1 MLWSAAWYLRRSK
14 DLFRFFRTLDFIV
27 SMNYKEIVF
36 LQCIMYRVNPEIS
49 YILWISKLQQ
59 RITSM
64 QSASSSSSCHPKE
77 VHCWTWASPKAC
89 QSDLSWAIRINCFP
103 ATPTRSSHHLVTS
116 TNGIKTLKTRR
127 VLYNL
132 NLATISTNHCKYKVL
147 NLSTSL

>member
-1 MLWSAAWYLRRSK
+1 MLWSAAWYLRRTK
-14 DLFRFFRTLDFIV
+14 DLISFFRTLDFIV

-36 LQCIMYRVNPEIS
+36 VQCIMYGVNPEIS
-49 YILWISKLQQ
+49 YILWLSKLQQ

-64 QSASSSSSCHPKE
+64 QSASSSCHPKD
-77 VHCWTWASPKAC
+77 VNYWTWASPKAW
-89 QSDLSWAIRINCFP
+89 QSDVSWAIRINCFP
-103 ATPTRSSHHLVTS
+103 ATLTRSSHHLVTS
-116 TNGIKTLKTRR
+116 TNEIKTLKTRR